1 MITVNNVPIVNS
13 APILSAIGNKTA
25 IKGNNLNF
33 IVSATDI
40 DNDSLT
46 YSIINIPSGA
56 TFINK
61 SFNWTPS
68 SNQIGIYN
76 ITFTVSDGKLTDAE
90 IITITVV
97 DTAVVEIPQNQP
109 LDGEPLLIKI
119 NEDNRVYR
127 IIDNKKFWIPTAEVF
142 NQMNYNWNNIKITD
156 KITLDTYSR
165 VKLTRAIGD
174 VKVYYLTESGL
185 KKWIQTETIFNSY
198 GNKWEDVIEVS
209 GVELTAIPNGFL
221 IKLQNAPRVYKLE
234 NNQKRWIQTAETFN
248 RLKYIYMKPEIIP
261 TILVKTFEEVKERIK
276 LVENYV
282 DWVQLDIMD
291 GVFVE
296 NLTWN
301 NPEDLKDF
309 KTKVKLEAHL
319 MVKNPEKI
327 IDSWLE
333 VVDRIIVHYESSEKI
348 QEIINKVHKNGKQ
361 IGVALNPETSIEVA
375 KPFLNDLDLILLMS
389 VQPGKGGQEF
399 ELEILEKIRNLRNIW
414 PGGNIEVDGGV
425 SDKNIKEIFN
435 AGANLF
441 CVGTYVYQSGDIKQV
456 INKLKE
462 NYETI

>member
-1 MITVNNVPIVNS
+1 
-13 APILSAIGNKTA
+13 
-25 IKGNNLNF
+25 
-33 IVSATDI
+33 
-40 DNDSLT
+40 
-46 YSIINIPSGA
+46 
-56 TFINK
+56 
-61 SFNWTPS
+61 
-68 SNQIGIYN
+68 
-76 ITFTVSDGKLTDAE
+76 
-90 IITITVV
+90 
-97 DTAVVEIPQNQP
+97 
-109 LDGEPLLIKI
+109 
-119 NEDNRVYR
+119 
-127 IIDNKKFWIPTAEVF
+127 
-142 NQMNYNWNNIKITD
+142 
-156 KITLDTYSR
+156 
-165 VKLTRAIGD
+165 
-174 VKVYYLTESGL
+174 
-185 KKWIQTETIFNSY
+185 
-198 GNKWEDVIEVS
+198 
-209 GVELTAIPNGFL
+209 
-221 IKLQNAPRVYKLE
+221 
-234 NNQKRWIQTAETFN
+234 
-248 RLKYIYMKPEIIP
+248 MKPEIIP
-261 TILVKTFEEVKERIK
+261 TILVKTFDEVKEKIR
-276 LVENYV
+276 LVENFV

-296 NLTWN
+296 NTTWS
-301 NPEDLKDF
+301 NPEDLKNF

-375 KPFLNDLDLILLMS
+375 KPFLNDIDLVLLMS